1 MSRLLAE
8 ERAPVAVG
16 ECLELRCER
25 IVHLG
30 RGLAHHRGQVV
41 LLFGAVPGELV
52 RARVTERRPKYLRA
66 DVEEVLDPAPG
77 RVDPLCPVFGEC
89 GGCHLQH
96 LEYSQQL
103 KVKHGVLLEELRA
116 RRLEPRGEVEVLG
129 AASPYAYRW
138 RGEFHRGAGAS
149 LGFKSRSGYR
159 TVPVASCPIHTD
171 EINAALAGVGAALA
185 GEPPAVQTVSITR
198 VEEGLLVQTRPDVQA
213 GPRVALAAAG
223 PGTPLLG
230 TESGSVLY
238 RGRSFRVT
246 PSSFI
251 QVNQGTLPQLYET
264 VVDWLV
270 DEVAGRLVVDAYAGA
285 GVLSVRL
292 ADLGAKVVAVE
303 SGTAAARLAALHAE
317 MYAPGRMMVRRGDV
331 EAILPELSACHAIV
345 LDPPRSGLGPAVR
358 GWLGLAG
365 PPILVYLS
373 CDVAALGRDLETLCR
388 LGPYRLER
396 VRLVDMFPQTYH
408 FEVAAFLRRW

>member
-8 ERAPVAVG
+8 DRAPVAVG

-25 IVHLG
+25 IVRLG

-41 LLFGAVPGELV
+41 FLFGAVPGELV
-52 RARVTERRPKYLRA
+52 RARVTERRASYLRA
-66 DVEEVLDPAPG
+66 DVEEVLAPAPG
-77 RVDPLCPVFGEC
+77 RVDPPCPLFGEC
-89 GGCHLQH
+89 GGCQLQH

-103 KVKHGVLLEELRA
+103 AVKREVLVEELRA
-116 RRLEPRGEVEVLG
+116 RGLELPGGLEVLG

-138 RGEFHRGAGAS
+138 RGEFHRGPDAT

-159 TVPVASCPIHTD
+159 TLPVSRCAIHTD
-171 EINAALAGVGAALA
+171 EINSALSSVGAAMA
-185 GEPPAVQTVSITR
+185 EEPPGVQTVSITR
-198 VEEGLLVQTRPDVQA
+198 VEEGLLLQTRPDVHA

-223 PGTPLLG
+223 PGVPLLG
-230 TESGSVLY
+230 TESGSLPY
-238 RGRSFRVT
+238 GGRSFRVT
-246 PSSFI
+246 ASSFI
-251 QVNQGTLPQLYET
+251 QLNQGTLPQLYET
-264 VVDWLV
+264 VVSWLA
-270 DEVAGRLVVDAYAGA
+270 DEVDGKLVVDAYAGT

-292 ADLGAKVVAVE
+292 ADLGAQVVAVE
-303 SGTAAARLAALHAE
+303 SGAAAARLAVLHAE
-317 MYAPGRMMVRRGDV
+317 MYARGRMVVRRGDV
-331 EAILPELSACHAIV
+331 EAVLPEFAACHAIV
-345 LDPPRSGLGPAVR
+345 LDPPRSGLSPAVR

-365 PPILVYLS
+365 PPVMVYLS

-408 FEVAAFLRRW
+408 FEVAALLRRW

>member
-1 MSRLLAE
+1 MSRLLADS
-8 ERAPVAVG
+8 RAPVEVG

-25 IVHLG
+25 LVHLG

-41 LLFGAVPGELV
+41 FLFGAVPGELV
-52 RARVTERRPKYLRA
+52 RARVTERRSSFLRA
-66 DVEEVLDPAPG
+66 DVEAVLAPAPG
-77 RVDPLCPVFGEC
+77 RVDPPCPVFGDC
-89 GGCHLQH
+89 GGCQLQH
-96 LEYSQQL
+96 LEYSHQL
-103 KVKHGVLLEELRA
+103 AVKREVLLEEFRA
-116 RRLEPRGEVEVLG
+116 RGLETQAEVEVLG

-138 RGEFHRGAGAS
+138 RGEFHRAPDS
-149 LGFKSRSGYR
+149 TLGFKSRSGYR
-159 TVPVASCPIHTD
+159 TVPVSSCAIHTD
-171 EINAALAGVGAALA
+171 EINSALESVGAALA
-185 GEPPAVQTVSITR
+185 AEAPSVQTVSITR
-198 VEEGLLVQTRPDVQA
+198 VEEGLLLQTRPDVHA

-230 TESGSVLY
+230 TESGSVIY

-251 QVNQGTLPQLYET
+251 QLNQGTLPLLYET
-264 VVDWLV
+264 VVDWLA
-270 DEVAGRLVVDAYAGA
+270 DEVAGKLVVDAYAGT

-292 ADLGAKVVAVE
+292 ADLGAEVVAVE
-303 SGTAAARLAALHAE
+303 SGAAAARLAAIHAE
-317 MYAPGRMMVRRGDV
+317 MYASGRTTVRRGDV
-331 EAILPELSACHAIV
+331 EAVLPELTACHAMV
-345 LDPPRSGLGPAVR
+345 LDPPRSGLGPTVR

-373 CDVAALGRDLETLCR
+373 CEVAALGRDLETLCR